1 MMFIWYVCYWLT
13 WAPRRWLRRSAGV
26 LIRWRRG
33 QVKQDQDPNTGMDLA
48 TATVTAMDNNW
59 DLQLSPWCQGGTFAE
74 ASSSVKTASDWNRW
88 KKLEEDG
95 RRRNPQDLKDCSA
108 MLSLNFIFLGLC
120 DAVGAVHRLQRI
132 MDPAR
137 ARGQCT
143 SFRRGSKQTAPTG
156 PTGSPG
162 LEMLQVSTG
171 TTPGIWRANMAI
183 PWLVIHKLYH
193 IFYNIMRIKHYYK
206 WLCMTY
212 EYVHI
217 IV

>member
-48 TATVTAMDNNW
+48 TATVTAMDNW

-95 RRRNPQDLKDCSA
+95 RRRRNPQDLKDCSA
-108 MLSLNFIFLGLC
+108 MLSHAQPCSAMLSLSFIFIFWFIL
-120 DAVGAVHRLQRI
+120 AVWCCGGRSQVAAHH
-132 MDPAR
+132 
-137 ARGQCT
+137 
-143 SFRRGSKQTAPTG
+143 GSSTG
-156 PTGSPG
+156 PWATHFLSARIETDGSDGADGQSWPRDAPSVDRHSARHMASQHG
-162 LEMLQVSTG
+162 YTMVSYT
-171 TTPGIWRANMAI
+171 
-183 PWLVIHKLYH
+183 
-193 IFYNIMRIKHYYK
+193 
-206 WLCMTY
+206 
-212 EYVHI
+212 
-217 IV
+217 